1 MDHSLTIDLSP
12 LLGLVAQALI
22 AVLAAAATWAA
33 VWVKKKTH
41 IEANGLLSQQI
52 DEVVTRAVGFAQ
64 AHLMTLLGHADF
76 AKVETRNTA
85 VQIALGF
92 VTNQA
97 PAQIAKLGLTEQ
109 SLADLVLARLA
120 KIDPSLVLPSSVP
133 LPPMTP
139 STVQA
144 VVQAA

>member
-12 LLGLVAQALI
+12 LLGLAAQALI
-22 AVLAAAATWAA
+22 AVLAAVATWAA

-41 IEANGLLSQQI
+41 IEVNGLLSQQI

-92 VTNQA
+92 VASQA

-109 SLADLVLARLA
+109 NLADLLLARLA
-120 KIDPSLVLPSSVP
+120 KIDPSLVLPGSVP
-133 LPPMTP
+133 LPSLPPTIAP
-139 STVQA
+139 A
-144 VVQAA
+144 VAQAA